1 MKTFLRI
8 IAALIVLGLIVL
20 LAIIFVPVQRTKPT
34 EDVAADWTPDKGA
47 PLYAARMSDCA
58 ACHTSEGGK
67 PFAGGKA
74 IESPMG
80 AIYASNITPD
90 KKTGIG
96 NWTLA
101 DFRAALVDG
110 VDDEGNHLYPAM
122 PYENYRHLSEKDIR
136 ALYDYFMNDVKPVEN
151 EVQETSLSFPFNQR
165 WGIRLWNWA
174 ALDDPGFHPSD
185 AISGDVQLAR
195 GAYLVQGPG
204 HCAACHS
211 PRNAIMAEDG
221 KTASSDSFLSGGEI
235 DGWSAPDLRD
245 AGAPAQMW
253 SADQLKAYLTTGRN
267 AHSAVTGEMALAVE
281 HSLQY
286 MTDEDADAMV
296 AYLHKIRLGNV
307 EEGSKAEM
315 TAEDPTKLP
324 NRVERVDSAKDDTTA
339 MLVAGKDLSP
349 GARLYM
355 DNCAACHFSDGKGSP
370 GVFPSLG
377 GNSLVTA
384 DQTAGL
390 IDVIL
395 NGAAMPSTATRPEA
409 LKMPGFAH
417 RLSDEDVAQIASFL
431 RGAWGNDAGS
441 VDSSAVTKLR
451 DEKE

>member
-8 IAALIVLGLIVL
+8 IAALVVLGVIAL

-34 EDVAADWTPDKGA
+34 QDLAANWTPEKGA
-47 PLYAARMSDCA
+47 PLYAARMADCA
-58 ACHTSEGGK
+58 ACHTAKDGK
-67 PFAGGKA
+67 PFAGGKP

-96 NWTLA
+96 NWSLD

-110 VDDEGNHLYPAM
+110 VDDEGHHLYPAM
-122 PYENYRHLSEKDIR
+122 PYENYRHLSETDIR
-136 ALYDYFMNDVKPVEN
+136 ALYTYFMKDVKPVEN
-151 EVQETSLSFPFNQR
+151 DVPQTALAFPFNQR
-165 WGIRLWNWA
+165 WGIRLWNWV
-174 ALDDPGFHPSD
+174 ALDTPGFHPSD
-185 AISGDVQLAR
+185 VVAGDDQLAR

-211 PRNAIMAEDG
+211 PRNTIMAEDG
-221 KTASSDSFLSGGEI
+221 KTAASDSFLSGGEVG
-235 DGWSAPDLRD
+235 GWSAPDLRH

-267 AHSAVTGEMALAVE
+267 AHSAVTGEMGLAVE

-286 MTDEDADAMV
+286 MTDADADAMV
-296 AYLHKIRLGNV
+296 AYLHKIRLGQPPSGAN
-307 EEGSKAEM
+307 AQM
-315 TAEDPTKLP
+315 TAEDPAQLP
-324 NRVERVDSAKDDTTA
+324 NRVARMDSARDKTSA
-339 MLVAGKDLSP
+339 MLVAGKDLSA

-355 DNCAACHFSDGKGSP
+355 DNCAACHFSDGKGAP

-377 GNSLVTA
+377 GNSIVTA
-384 DQTAGL
+384 DQTTGL

-395 NGAAMPSTATRPEA
+395 NGAAMPSTAKRPEA
-409 LKMPGFAH
+409 FKMPGFAH

-431 RGAWGNDAGS
+431 RTAWGNDAGS
-441 VDSSAVTKLR
+441 VDAAAVAKLR
-451 DEKE
+451 Q